1 VSATSLTA
9 FDITVMFQKLS
20 EVTPGQ
26 PAVLDQVAVS
36 FSPQQ
41 FKALV
46 RSLGETLKGYES
58 VFGELAIPDADTA
71 PFKTA
76 EQISESIAA
85 GRREAQEAKAADA
98 SSTAKKPHS

>member
-1 VSATSLTA
+1 
-9 FDITVMFQKLS
+9 MFQKLS

-58 VFGELAIPDADTA
+58 VFGELAIPDADTG